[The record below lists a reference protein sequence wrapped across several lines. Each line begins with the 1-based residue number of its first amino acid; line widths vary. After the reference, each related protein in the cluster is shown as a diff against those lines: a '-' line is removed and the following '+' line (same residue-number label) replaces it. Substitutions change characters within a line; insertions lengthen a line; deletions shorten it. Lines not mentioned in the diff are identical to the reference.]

1 MMIKPYGSWP
11 SLISSGRVTTDVVGL
26 SAPALTSAGAWWL
39 ESRPNEGG
47 RNVLM
52 HRTSDGQER
61 ETVPVEFSVRSLVHE
76 YGGGAF
82 LVHEDRGWFCNDA
95 DQALYA
101 LDAGG
106 DVRRL
111 THTEGV
117 RYADMVFDAERGLLI
132 SVRED
137 HRNAGEAINTLV
149 AIDIGDGTETL
160 LTQGEDFYSSPVLSP
175 DGNRL
180 AWLSWRH
187 PDMPWDHT
195 QLWLAELD
203 DAGKPM
209 HTSLVA
215 GDLEESVFQPRWLP
229 DGTLIFVSDRSNWWN
244 LYALRDGETRALLHM
259 DAEFGLPQWLF
270 GMSTYAIL
278 DDGTLLCAY
287 TRNGTWSVGALSV
300 ENGQFTPIDCP
311 YTQID
316 YMASFGRQLVFVG
329 SSPKLSAEIV
339 HFDADTATFSSLK
352 SSIELEIDSVYLAHP
367 EAIEFP
373 TADGLTAHALY
384 YPPCNPDCT
393 APKGEL
399 PPLLVRNHGGPTAAA
414 SSALDLSVQYWTSR
428 GFGLLDVNYGG
439 STGYGREFRQRLN
452 GQWGVV
458 DVADCVNGARYLVEQ
473 GRVDQA
479 RLAIRGSSAG
489 GYTSLA
495 ALAFSDAFSAGASHY
510 GIGELSSLATDTH
523 KFESRYLERLVGPW
537 PEASDLYSQ
546 RSPINSADRISAP
559 VIFFQGL
566 GDRVVPPSQAENMVA
581 TLEAKGLPVAYVP
594 FEGEQH
600 GFRQAKNIRLVLDG
614 EWWFYGQVWG
624 FEVPEPPQPIT
635 IRNLRSFRYTSKSQQ
650 KKS

>member
-1 MMIKPYGSWP
+1 MMIKAYGSWP
-11 SLISSGRVTTDVVGL
+11 SPLSSGKVTSDVVGL
-26 SAPALTSAGAWWL
+26 SAPTLTSAGAWWV
-39 ESRPNEGG
+39 ESRPREGG

-52 HRTSDGQER
+52 HRTPDGQER
-61 ETVPVEFSVRSLVHE
+61 EAVPAEFSVRSRVHE

-82 LVHEDRGWFCNDA
+82 MVHEDRGWFCNDA

-106 DVRRL
+106 EVRKL
-111 THTEGV
+111 TRTEGV
-117 RYADMVFDAERGLLI
+117 RYADMVFDSERERLI
-132 SVRED
+132 AVRED

-149 AIDIGDGTETL
+149 AIDIRDGTETL

-195 QLWLAELD
+195 QLWLTDLD
-203 DAGKPM
+203 AAGKPVR
-209 HTSLVA
+209 TSLVA
-215 GDLEESVFQPRWLP
+215 GDVDESVFQPRWLP

-244 LYALRDGETRALLHM
+244 LYALHDNRTRELLRIE
-259 DAEFGLPQWLF
+259 AEFGLPQWLF
-270 GMSTYAIL
+270 GMSTYAAL
-278 DDGTLLCAY
+278 DNGTLLCTY
-287 TRNGTWSVGALSV
+287 TRNGAWALGALSM
-300 ENGQFTPIDCP
+300 ESGQFTLIDCP

-316 YMASFGRQLVFVG
+316 YMASFGRQVMFVG
-329 SSPKLSAEIV
+329 SSPKLGAEIA
-339 HFDADTATFSSLK
+339 HFDADTETITVLK
-352 SSIELEIDSVYLAHP
+352 SSIELEIDPAYLAYP

-393 APKGEL
+393 APVGEL
-399 PPLLVRNHGGPTAAA
+399 PPLLVRSHGGPTAAA
-414 SSALDLSVQYWTSR
+414 SSTLDLNVQYWTSR

-439 STGYGREFRQRLN
+439 STGYGREYRQRLN

-458 DVADCVNGARYLVEQ
+458 DVADCVNGARYLVEH

-489 GYTSLA
+489 GYTALA
-495 ALAFSDAFSAGASHY
+495 ALAFSDAFSAGASLY
-510 GIGELSSLATDTH
+510 GIGELSSLAMDTH
-523 KFESRYLERLVGPW
+523 KFESRYLDRLVGPW
-537 PEASDLYSQ
+537 LEARGLYSQ
-546 RSPINSADRISAP
+546 RSPINAADRISAP

-566 GDRVVPPSQAENMVA
+566 QDRVVPPSQAENMVA
-581 TLEAKGLPVAYVP
+581 TLEAKGMPVAYVP
-594 FEGEQH
+594 FESEQH
-600 GFRQAKNIRLVLDG
+600 GFRQAKNIRQALDG

-635 IRNLRSFRYTSKSQQ
+635 IRNLRSSRYASKF
-650 KKS
+650 KAKNT